1 MLDRVFESLE
11 PSSRAEGKPG
21 YLTAACSNEQ
31 DGQRRSSRAVAGVG
45 GGRAAVGGV
54 ARRGKPE
61 RLRRAWA
68 LRCAAAAQPHA
79 REVPP
84 SPCPASPSR
93 LCHPYR
99 SYKTMSPV
107 PGRLLIPFPPPLFFV
122 AEGSRFRFLSSV

>member
-1 MLDRVFESLE
+1 MSATYTLEGIFDDLRGSQVRRSYRIEFVSRCQGGNDVDRIFDSLE

-21 YLTAACSNEQ
+21 YLTAACSDEQ

-68 LRCAAAAQPHA
+68 LRCA
-79 REVPP
+79 
-84 SPCPASPSR
+84 
-93 LCHPYR
+93 
-99 SYKTMSPV
+99 
-107 PGRLLIPFPPPLFFV
+107 
-122 AEGSRFRFLSSV
+122 